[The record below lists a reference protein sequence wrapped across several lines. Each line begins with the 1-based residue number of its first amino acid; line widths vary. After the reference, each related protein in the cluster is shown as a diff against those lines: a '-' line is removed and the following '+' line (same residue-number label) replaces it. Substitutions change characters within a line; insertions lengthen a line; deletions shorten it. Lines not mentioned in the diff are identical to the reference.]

1 MKYFIRTPIQVAV
14 PAALAADKKVSAA
27 KAAGTANHM
36 GLVSIVQ
43 SSLLFYGD
51 FVTNVTQEID
61 F

>member
-1 MKYFIRTPIQVAV
+1 MKYLIRTPIQVAM
-14 PAALAADKKVSAA
+14 PAHIRQTFSHF
-27 KAAGTANHM
+27 NHM

-43 SSLLFYGD
+43 SSLLFYRD